1 MRIGGDPL
9 VNLVLH
15 VLHTSLMFSVI
26 LVLAWGLSFLMAW
39 LHALQPFP
47 PETYRFLAGAKLW
60 LVYFDVGLAA
70 TALMLGATR
79 FIKKAWEAK

>member
-1 MRIGGDPL
+1 MRSGRDPH

-47 PETYRFLAGAKLW
+47 PETYRFLASAKLW
-60 LVYFDVGLAA
+60 LVYFDVGLA
-70 TALMLGATR
+70 TAALLLGAR
-79 FIKKAWEAK
+79 QFIKATWEAR